1 MIRLITLISII
12 LLAGCM
18 ATGNVIVTG
27 DARPATTPE
36 MVKLYL
42 DAPAEYETLGLV
54 EASAYV
60 GLTEQQA
67 VDDAVAEMK
76 AQAAKIGANGVIL
89 TGRGSNATSSVQNVG
104 DYIYTIT
111 DEEKKVSG
119 RAIYVNKE

>member
-1 MIRLITLISII
+1 MIRLISLISTV

-36 MVKLYL
+36 SVELYL
-42 DAPAEYETLGLV
+42 DAPSEYETLGLV

-60 GLTEQQA
+60 GLTDQQA
-67 VDDAVAEMK
+67 VDDAIAEMK

-89 TGRGSNATSSVQNVG
+89 TGRGESATSSVHNVG
-104 DYIYTIT
+104 DYVYTVI

-119 RAIYVNKE
+119 RAIYVTRE